1 MNSVNVTPRFYR
13 CANDCIGCARKAT
26 FDNDEGYQYNDGEW
40 YHVTVRRRG
49 INGTLQLR
57 GNSISATGNFF
68 KYLSQSTLTLAVLT
82 TQLLLV
88 FHTTAGITRRSAQT
102 VRRKTAPQI

>member
-57 GNSISATGNFF
+57 GNSISATGNF